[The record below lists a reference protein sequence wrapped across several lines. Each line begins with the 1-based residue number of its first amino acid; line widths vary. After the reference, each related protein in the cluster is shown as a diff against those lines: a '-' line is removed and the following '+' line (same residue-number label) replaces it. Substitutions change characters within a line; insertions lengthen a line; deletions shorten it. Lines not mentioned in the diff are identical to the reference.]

1 VLRLPKDD
9 KEEEMV
15 TESGLK
21 LRTKLESA
29 KTLRASTGTDVTHD
43 AGDMVVVGDTIGV
56 VVEDVGTSSDFVLVY
71 EAEKIAAPKASG
83 VSFGAGDSVYYDAAN
98 FNVTNVATGNVK
110 CGRALESAGTSDA
123 EVLIDLM
130 VLA

>member
-1 VLRLPKDD
+1 
-9 KEEEMV
+9 MV

-29 KTLRASTGTDVTHD
+29 KTLRSTTGTDSSHS
-43 AGDMVVVGDTIGV
+43 AGDMIVVGDTVGV

-71 EAEKIAAPKASG
+71 EAEKIVAPKASG
-83 VSFGAGDSVYYDAAN
+83 QSFAAGDVVYYDPN
-98 FNVTNVATGNVK
+98 NGEVTAVSTSNTK

-130 VLA
+130 VME

>member
-1 VLRLPKDD
+1 
-9 KEEEMV
+9 MA

-29 KTLRASTGTDVTHD
+29 KTLRATTGTNAGHN
-43 AGDMVVVGDTIGV
+43 AGDMITVGDTIGV

-71 EAEKIAAPKASG
+71 EAEKIVVPKASG
-83 VSFGAGDSVYYDAAN
+83 QEFAPGEVVYYDPVAQ
-98 FNVTNVATGNVK
+98 NVTAVSTSNTA
-110 CGRALESAGTSDA
+110 CGRALEAAGSSDTEA
-123 EVLIDLM
+123 LIDLM

>member
-1 VLRLPKDD
+1 
-9 KEEEMV
+9 MV
-15 TESGLK
+15 TETGLK

-29 KTLRASTGTDVTHD
+29 KSLRATTGTNSTHS
-43 AGDMVVVGDTIGV
+43 AGDMTVVGDTLGV

-71 EAEKIAAPKASG
+71 EAEKIVAPKATG
-83 VSFGAGDSVYYDAAN
+83 VSFTPGSAVYYDAAN
-98 FNVTNVATGNVK
+98 HDVTSVSTGNTK
-110 CGRALESAGTSDA
+110 CGRALETVGTADE

>member
-1 VLRLPKDD
+1 
-9 KEEEMV
+9 MV

-29 KTLRASTGTDVTHD
+29 KTLVAETDGTTTHS
-43 AGDMVVVGDTIGV
+43 AGEMVVVGDTIGV
-56 VVEDVGTSSDFVLVY
+56 VVEDVAESSEFVLVY
-71 EAEKIAAPKASG
+71 EAEKIVAPKAAG
-83 VSFGAGDSVYYDAAN
+83 VSLGAGDKVYFDASEGEVTSVG
-98 FNVTNVATGNVK
+98 TGNAL
-110 CGRALESAGTSDA
+110 CGRALAAVGTSDD